1 MKLSKNI
8 FSSLFG
14 LVKTIMIVK
23 MIIKEVRL
31 NIKLKL
37 FLIKTPIIS
46 IVKIDKDKKISGI
59 IMFKLLI
66 ILI

>member
-37 FLIKTPIIS
+37 FLIKTPIIR
-46 IVKIDKDKKISGI
+46 IAKVDKDKKISGI